1 MGKPTID
8 EFLSGYAAPVQ
19 QIARRAR
26 TALLKSVP
34 GCAEDLDA
42 GAKVIGYGYGPGYSD
57 TVCVLIL
64 SKSGVKLGLPEGASF
79 PDPEHLLQ
87 GTGRRHRYVPLTTP
101 QVIRSPAVRALIAN
115 ALDAY
120 RARRKTRA

>member
-1 MGKPTID
+1 MTQLTVD

-26 TALLKSVP
+26 TSLLKTVP
-34 GCAEDLDA
+34 GCEEVLDA

-79 PDPEHLLQ
+79 PDPGNLLQ
-87 GTGRRHRYVPLTTP
+87 GSGRRHRYVPLTTP
-101 QVIRSPAVRALIAN
+101 QVIQTPGVRALIAT

-120 RARRKTRA
+120 RDRRKSRA

>member
-8 EFLSGYAAPVQ
+8 EFLSGYDASVQ

-26 TALLKSVP
+26 ASLLKAVP

-57 TVCVLIL
+57 TVSVLIL
-64 SKSGVKLGLPEGASF
+64 SKSAVKLGLPEGSSF

-87 GTGRRHRYVPLTTP
+87 GAGRRHRYVDLTTP
-101 QVIRSPAVRALIAN
+101 RIIQSPGVRALIAN
-115 ALDAY
+115 ALAAY
-120 RARRKTRA
+120 RARRKAKA

>member
-8 EFLSGYAAPVQ
+8 EFLAVYAAPVQ

-64 SKSGVKLGLPEGASF
+64 EV
-79 PDPEHLLQ
+79 
-87 GTGRRHRYVPLTTP
+87 RR
-101 QVIRSPAVRALIAN
+101 QARAA
-115 ALDAY
+115 
-120 RARRKTRA
+120 